1 MRAVAMT
8 FVSRAL
14 RVEVT
19 SSLALTTWLMEDR
32 DRFEARRWETRDS
45 SGAASR
51 SGEDCREGILSLED
65 DMLKQWM
72 FYMFVDDQ
80 ADGEGVGRRHIVLSV
95 GSIRADWP
103 DIICGHRLLPDSSN
117 TSSVYR
123 QLFTDITAMKL
134 RRHHWRPLY
143 AKSE

>member
-1 MRAVAMT
+1 
-8 FVSRAL
+8 
-14 RVEVT
+14 
-19 SSLALTTWLMEDR
+19 MEDR

-72 FYMFVDDQ
+72 SYMFVDDQ

-95 GSIRADWP
+95 GSIGADLP
-103 DIICGHRLLPDSSN
+103 DIISGHRLLPDSCN
-117 TSSVYR
+117 TVPTNIHSHHCSESEKSSLAPSAPCTPSR
-123 QLFTDITAMKL
+123 NNA
-134 RRHHWRPLY
+134 
-143 AKSE
+143 S